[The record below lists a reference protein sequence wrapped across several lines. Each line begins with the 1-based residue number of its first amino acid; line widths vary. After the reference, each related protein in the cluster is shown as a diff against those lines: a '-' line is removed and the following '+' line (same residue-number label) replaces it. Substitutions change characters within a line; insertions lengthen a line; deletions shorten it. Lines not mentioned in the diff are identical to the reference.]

1 MAAGLSA
8 ERPAPRIA
16 LALAEI
22 CTGQRASE
30 RKRNRTHPSSSRSSR
45 LSSPPPLSR
54 SLPLP
59 TLIPSPHSGKA
70 WWRSPADR
78 HRIRSNS
85 GDKDSTKI
93 SKVQHERA
101 LPLKSYRARITELYG
116 RMPMS
121 ANRPAAHSDADST
134 SPQLRPPPPG
144 RPVLPMAPAGPASSR
159 RLEGIT
165 TVKPLQLLAAA
176 LTDCCAT
183 ANPGRHRCQRS
194 RRRRRRRM
202 EKGDEKKRRR
212 KKPYRF
218 LLTVQNEPGF

>member
-1 MAAGLSA
+1 
-8 ERPAPRIA
+8 
-16 LALAEI
+16 
-22 CTGQRASE
+22 
-30 RKRNRTHPSSSRSSR
+30 
-45 LSSPPPLSR
+45 
-54 SLPLP
+54 
-59 TLIPSPHSGKA
+59 
-70 WWRSPADR
+70 
-78 HRIRSNS
+78 
-85 GDKDSTKI
+85 
-93 SKVQHERA
+93 
-101 LPLKSYRARITELYG
+101 
-116 RMPMS
+116 MS

-218 LLTVQNEPGF
+218 LLTVQNEPGFYAISPKRSCRETGISFKSTKMMVASGLIFEFWRLLSPDNSFVYIAVASCKS